1 MQSLTVI
8 QFIYSI
14 QVSFINCAGYM
25 IYGCVIKNPYIMC
38 SVTLG
43 LPVNYYAVSTAM
55 KILGNKNT
63 SLLQQIHDNDNNN
76 DKDKPIDF
84 ALQIETIILCG
95 IILWIL
101 VAFIIG
107 SILPIILNS
116 NDSYNIS
123 IQLIGNVCCTT
134 SILYYISPLS
144 VILDIINRKD
154 ARGLHSPLIILN
166 LIATTMWSAYGLF
179 YMNDVNIYAPNI
191 LAMCF
196 SITQLLIKFYYPSSE
211 HLPNEEFAQLYSE
224 HSNLTDLSVNAIVEL
239 VQNVRERARS
249 TSSSDFNPLHR
260 ERRRTY
266 SNSSNSMHSHID
278 DTYNTTT
285 GTTSIHNNSIH
296 SNTSTTSSSITN
308 HSPIHL
314 LRTRRRTLSEL
325 LPVIHENTEIV
336 PLDAEIVPLTVT
348 SQENDPYHLDH
359 TFLSINNTTNLSN
372 YDENTTNNTYNYT
385 NLSNSDMG
393 QVLSDENYP

>member
-1 MQSLTVI
+1 
-8 QFIYSI
+8 
-14 QVSFINCAGYM
+14 M

-63 SLLQQIHDNDNNN
+63 SLLQQIHNNN
-76 DKDKPIDF
+76 DDNNGKEKPIDF

-101 VAFIIG
+101 VAFVIG
-107 SILPIILNS
+107 SVLPIVLNS

-144 VILDIINRKD
+144 VILDIIHRKD

-196 SITQLLIKFYYPSSE
+196 SIAQLLIKFYYPSSE

-249 TSSSDFNPLHR
+249 SSSDFNPLHR

-266 SNSSNSMHSHID
+266 SNSSSMHSHID

-285 GTTSIHNNSIH
+285 TSSNTSIH
-296 SNTSTTSSSITN
+296 SNSSISSSSNTN
-308 HSPIHL
+308 HSPIHI

-348 SQENDPYHLDH
+348 SQENDLYNLDH

-372 YDENTTNNTYNYT
+372 SDENTTNNTYIYT

-393 QVLSDENYP
+393 QVISDENYP